1 MKKLKMII
9 RVVSIAMILFITST
23 IFSFSSQN
31 AEKSSSVSGKVAE
44 KIIEIQPKYKNIT
57 EQKKT
62 ELVELYQ
69 HPVRKMAHFT
79 IYTLLGVAIMAF
91 ICTYDLKNKNRIIIS
106 IVLGAVYAASDEIH
120 QTFIEGR
127 SGQITDVLLDTFGVC
142 VGIMIVIGIWKMCKK
157 WQKVE
162 KETCI

>member
-31 AEKSSSVSGKVAE
+31 AEKSLSVSGKVAE

-127 SGQITDVLLDTFGVC
+127 SGQITDVLLDTFGVF